1 MRAMIGMLS
10 EIQRRERL
18 QQALTLSETSVSQGI
33 GTQKERTLHS
43 VLKYYL
49 EPDAEYHEI
58 PIGSFIADI
67 YRDDRIIEVQT
78 GSFTPLAKKL
88 DAFLPEFPVTI
99 VYPIPWHKW
108 VHWIQPDTGEVS
120 KGRRSPKTGH
130 LYMLLPELYR
140 IRPYLMHPHLCLL
153 PILIDLRE
161 YRYQDGWGRDGKRG
175 SHRADRV
182 PFEIGPTKL
191 LTGPADYISLLP
203 DSLPESFTM
212 KDFIKAT
219 RFSPRSASYALS
231 ALREIGVARQI
242 GQQGR
247 SYLYTITEEET
258 FHAL

>member
-1 MRAMIGMLS
+1 
-10 EIQRRERL
+10 
-18 QQALTLSETSVSQGI
+18 
-33 GTQKERTLHS
+33 
-43 VLKYYL
+43 
-49 EPDAEYHEI
+49 
-58 PIGSFIADI
+58 
-67 YRDDRIIEVQT
+67 
-78 GSFTPLAKKL
+78 
-88 DAFLPEFPVTI
+88 
-99 VYPIPWHKW
+99 
-108 VHWIQPDTGEVS
+108 
-120 KGRRSPKTGH
+120 
-130 LYMLLPELYR
+130 MLLPELYR

-182 PFEIGPTKL
+182 PFEIGPAKL